1 MILIILVWSLM
12 IELVCTLQQFGLC
25 HSLSLF
31 IFSTVFGYLQGMAL
45 VGIGMP
51 ILDEKII
58 LTNFVLRPSF
68 FFFNISL
75 LKKKRWYL
83 LIEKKLLWNTVLVS
97 KYRSGWI
104 FLPFYVEWN
113 ISFPRWFDEYLGWV
127 SGRDWGGL
135 VCGVKE

>member
-1 MILIILVWSLM
+1 M

-83 LIEKKLLWNTVLVS
+83 LIEKKLL
-97 KYRSGWI
+97 
-104 FLPFYVEWN
+104 
-113 ISFPRWFDEYLGWV
+113 
-127 SGRDWGGL
+127 
-135 VCGVKE
+135 